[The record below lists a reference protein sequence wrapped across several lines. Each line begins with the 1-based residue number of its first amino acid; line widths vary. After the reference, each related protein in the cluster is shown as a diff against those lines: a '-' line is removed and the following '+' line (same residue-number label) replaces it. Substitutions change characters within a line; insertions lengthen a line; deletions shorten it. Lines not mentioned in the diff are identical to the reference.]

1 MTGSCAVLKNDEFK
15 SKTKTFDDDIYHGQK
30 EKDSTKIKLIVPIFF
45 HNVKK
50 EWEEINFHL
59 PILTYLKIGSLD
71 FVGPQ
76 AALHFLYLVFD
87 NILQK

>member
-1 MTGSCAVLKNDEFK
+1 MMTGSCAVLKNDEYK
-15 SKTKTFDDDIYHGQK
+15 SKTKTFDDGQ
-30 EKDSTKIKLIVPIFF
+30 KDSTKIKLIVPIFF

-59 PILTYLKIGSLD
+59 PILTYLKIGFLD
-71 FVGPQ
+71 FIGPQ